1 MTPPVDPVGPVPA
14 VSARPLR
21 VDVVTIFP
29 DYLAPLSLGLVGKA
43 VERGLLQV
51 GVHDLRRWTSDV
63 HRTVDDSPYGG
74 GAGMV
79 MRPEPWWAALTE
91 LVGVAA
97 ASGHPAGPAHPGA
110 PAAVRAG
117 SRVGC
122 RVVVPTPSGRRLDQ
136 GYAADL
142 ATAEHLVVCCGRY
155 EGIDQRV
162 LDHWA
167 TDEVSLGDYVLSGG
181 EVAALVLVEA
191 TARLLPGMVG
201 NADSL
206 ADDSFAAGTD
216 GLLEWPVY
224 TRPETI
230 AGYDVPAVLRSGDH
244 GAVAR
249 WRREQS
255 LARTRARRPDLLP
268 PS

>member
-1 MTPPVDPVGPVPA
+1 MSAEPA
-14 VSARPLR
+14 RSPLR

-29 DYLAPLSLGLVGKA
+29 DYLAPLGLGLVGKA
-43 VERGLLQV
+43 RERGLLSLE
-51 GVHDLRRWTSDV
+51 VHDLRRWTSDV

-79 MRPEPWWAALTE
+79 MRPEPWWLALTE
-91 LVGVAA
+91 LDAA
-97 ASGHPAGPAHPGA
+97 GA
-110 PAAVRAG
+110 
-117 SRVGC
+117 

-136 GYAADL
+136 AYAADL
-142 ATAEHLVVCCGRY
+142 ATAERIVLCCGRY

-162 LDHWA
+162 IDHWA

-181 EVAALVLVEA
+181 EAAALVIVEA

-224 TRPETI
+224 TRPESYQ
-230 AGYDVPAVLRSGDH
+230 GHEVPAVLRSGDH
-244 GAVAR
+244 AAVAR

-255 LARTRARRPDLLP
+255 RERTRARRPDLLP
-268 PS
+268 PA